1 MMTAEVTRFTGA
13 KLRLLACVLL
23 SGALLSILVDR
34 TTGQEVKSGSGFIFH
49 PDGYILTNNH
59 VVAGSV
65 GQITV
70 IFNGNRMPAKLLAT
84 DPKTDLA
91 LLKIFGSKFPILPIG
106 ESRKMAVMDPVLAI
120 GYPMYSTIGYDV
132 SAYDGNINAIR
143 QSDHA
148 PLLQIDAN
156 INPGNSGGPLLND
169 RGEVIGIV
177 VSKINAIQLAK
188 EMGAIPERINFAIPI
203 DQARTMILQA
213 YAYPEGF
220 LPSNRTTPLRNQEIF
235 SQSKDATVLILA
247 PKQPDFAGDAPA
259 KSPSLQDSASSEIFA
274 GRDSKP
280 IPMKPTLQA
289 FIAAFIQSGASDRL
303 DSAMQFYAPVINY
316 YDKGTVDDSFVRRD
330 LAEYRRRWPRRG
342 YELLGSAVVHVG
354 AHPNQY
360 TVSYKLGFLV
370 ADPQSELRGRSS
382 VTLTVKDNDGTYHIT
397 GIREVVEKNGSSGE

>member
-1 MMTAEVTRFTGA
+1 
-13 KLRLLACVLL
+13 
-23 SGALLSILVDR
+23 LSILVDR

-274 GRDSKP
+274 GR
-280 IPMKPTLQA
+280 
-289 FIAAFIQSGASDRL
+289 
-303 DSAMQFYAPVINY
+303 
-316 YDKGTVDDSFVRRD
+316 VDDSFVRRD

>member
-1 MMTAEVTRFTGA
+1 MMIVGVSKA
-13 KLRLLACVLL
+13 KLRLLASVLFW
-23 SGALLSILVDR
+23 GALLTTLSNR
-34 TTGQEVKSGSGFIFH
+34 TTGQEIKSGSGFIFH

-59 VVAGSV
+59 VVAGAA

-70 IFNGNRMPAKLLAT
+70 IFNGTRMPARLLAT

-91 LLKIFGSKFPILPIG
+91 LLKIPGSNFPILPVG
-106 ESRKMAVMDPVLAI
+106 ESRKMSVMDPVLAI

-132 SAYDGNINAIR
+132 SAYDGRINAIR

-220 LPSNRTTPLRNQEIF
+220 LPSNRTTP
-235 SQSKDATVLILA
+235 
-247 PKQPDFAGDAPA
+247 
-259 KSPSLQDSASSEIFA
+259 
-274 GRDSKP
+274 
-280 IPMKPTLQA
+280 
-289 FIAAFIQSGASDRL
+289 
-303 DSAMQFYAPVINY
+303 
-316 YDKGTVDDSFVRRD
+316 
-330 LAEYRRRWPRRG
+330 
-342 YELLGSAVVHVG
+342 
-354 AHPNQY
+354 
-360 TVSYKLGFLV
+360 
-370 ADPQSELRGRSS
+370 
-382 VTLTVKDNDGTYHIT
+382 
-397 GIREVVEKNGSSGE
+397 

>member
-1 MMTAEVTRFTGA
+1 MITAEVSKA
-13 KLRLLACVLL
+13 KLRLLGCVLL
-23 SGALLSILVDR
+23 SGALLTTLVDR

-49 PDGYILTNNH
+49 PEGYILTNNH
-59 VVAGSV
+59 VVAGSA

-70 IFNGNRMPAKLLAT
+70 IFKGNRMPAKLLAT

-91 LLKIFGSKFPILPIG
+91 LLKIPGSNFPILPIG

-213 YAYPEGF
+213 YPNGF
-220 LPSNRTTPLRNQEIF
+220 LPSNRTTPMRNQEIF

-247 PKQPDFAGDAPA
+247 PKQPDFVSSPPA
-259 KSPSLQDSASSEIFA
+259 RNNPLSETFPD
-274 GRDSKP
+274 RNSEP
-280 IPMKPTLQA
+280 IKMKPTLQA
-289 FIAAFIQSGASDRL
+289 FIAAFIQSGASDHL
-303 DSAMQFYAPVINY
+303 DSAMQFYAPVVDY
-316 YDKGTVDDSFVRRD
+316 YDKGVVDESFVRRD
-330 LAEYRRRWPRRG
+330 LAEYRRRWPRRR
-342 YELLGSAVVHVG
+342 YELFGSPIAHLGS
-354 AHPNQY
+354 HPNQY
-360 TVSYKLGFLV
+360 TVRYSLGFLV
-370 ADPQSELRGRSS
+370 ADHQSQLRGRSS
-382 VTLTVKDNDGTYHIT
+382 VTVTVEDNDGTYHIT
-397 GIREVVEKNGSSGE
+397 GIREIVEKNASSNE